1 MYKVIPTERFEK
13 DVRYYIK
20 KKGFVHIGKDI
31 KAITD
36 ELEKG
41 NLIGKEILGLKI
53 KSEGHT
59 FKVRS
64 ANTDTNTGQSNG
76 YRILYYAVK
85 DDSKIYLLTIYY
97 KKEDNHIP
105 TNQEIIKLVETYC
118 M

>member
-1 MYKVIPTERFEK
+1 MERG
-13 DVRYYIK
+13 R
-20 KKGFVHIGKDI
+20 
-31 KAITD
+31 
-36 ELEKG
+36 
-41 NLIGKEILGLKI
+41 KEINVYSGLKI
-53 KSEGHT
+53 KSEEHT

-97 KKEDNHIP
+97 KKEDNRIP
-105 TNQEIIKLVETYC
+105 TDREIINLVETYC